1 MPHNTHIQDIMEF
14 LTSLLIAVFIG
25 LLMVIITGFIPVGYM
40 AIAFIIMFIIPL
52 IIEKLRQR

>member
-1 MPHNTHIQDIMEF
+1 MEF